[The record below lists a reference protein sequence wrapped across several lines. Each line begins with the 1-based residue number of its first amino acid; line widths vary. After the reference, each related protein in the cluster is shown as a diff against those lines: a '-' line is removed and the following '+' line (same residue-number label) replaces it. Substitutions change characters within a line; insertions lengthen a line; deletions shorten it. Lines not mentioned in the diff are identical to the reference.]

1 MTGVGKIAGFSVLGA
16 GNRRR
21 RAGLVLLV
29 TMMVVAF
36 TAVFSLGILESQ
48 LVRAKLGQR
57 VADAERAELLANAG
71 VQHAVALLLED
82 PAWRGE
88 SPWIAL
94 PTGGSN
100 EYQFQV
106 QSVSGGR
113 VQIRGAG
120 NCSGAI
126 ATKLLTHSF

>member
-1 MTGVGKIAGFSVLGA
+1 MIGEHKTAAIRAHCAGK
-16 GNRRR
+16 RRQ

-88 SPWIAL
+88 SAWIAL
-94 PTGGSN
+94 PPGGAN
-100 EYQFQV
+100 AYQFQV

-120 NCSGAI
+120 NCAGAL